1 MPDHAHRVVAACAV
15 CEGHMKPCNIF
26 TREVA
31 HCLGVA
37 LPGGYGDADE
47 ILTYLDMHWRRLSPE
62 QAILAAGKG
71 VFVVAGLRSSD
82 FSSKQNSGHVCVVIP
97 GKHRHYPRVFST
109 NAESGPY
116 GKSRGDHPLNG
127 FVFKHEDAS
136 RVQYF
141 ALPTGATGEW

>member
-47 ILTYLDMHWRRLSPE
+47 ILTYLDMHWRRLSLSRRYSLLE
-62 QAILAAGKG
+62 
-71 VFVVAGLRSSD
+71 
-82 FSSKQNSGHVCVVIP
+82 
-97 GKHRHYPRVFST
+97 RVYLS
-109 NAESGPY
+109 
-116 GKSRGDHPLNG
+116 LQ
-127 FVFKHEDAS
+127 V
-136 RVQYF
+136 
-141 ALPTGATGEW
+141 